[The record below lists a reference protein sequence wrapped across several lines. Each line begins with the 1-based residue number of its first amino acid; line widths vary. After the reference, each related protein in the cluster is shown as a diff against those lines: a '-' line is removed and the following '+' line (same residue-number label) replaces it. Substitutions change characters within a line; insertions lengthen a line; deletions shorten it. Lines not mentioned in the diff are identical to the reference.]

1 MKHLV
6 RKLTNRSMWSR
17 RGGIWTGIVLATLS
31 LPALA
36 PMLMP
41 QERHSRDSDGRRVTS
56 PVEPTTPLDDTA
68 IADEPEA
75 PPVSTTSVAGTD
87 VVAVP
92 VSAADTGDDE
102 PADNAVARADVI
114 GTWKLEYQG
123 QRVVTMRDDGSA
135 VMRVS
140 LDFFGALLYGESLTL
155 ELEWTLED
163 GILTHRVIRGEP
175 KQNVAKLIRDFG
187 DARSYRVV
195 SCGDELVLEA
205 VDSPDDV
212 YRWTAVTDD
221 ATNAAVR

>member
-1 MKHLV
+1 M
-6 RKLTNRSMWSR
+6 
-17 RGGIWTGIVLATLS
+17 
-31 LPALA
+31 
-36 PMLMP
+36 
-41 QERHSRDSDGRRVTS
+41 TS

-75 PPVSTTSVAGTD
+75 PPVATTSVADTD
-87 VVAVP
+87 GVAVP

-187 DARSYRVV
+187 DAVRTALSPAETNWSSKRSIPPTTSTAGPPCPTRQRTRLSARQLRQDRRQWASSSER
-195 SCGDELVLEA
+195 SC
-205 VDSPDDV
+205 S
-212 YRWTAVTDD
+212 TASACMASSKTLRRISSASTV
-221 ATNAAVR
+221 ARG

>member
-1 MKHLV
+1 M
-6 RKLTNRSMWSR
+6 
-17 RGGIWTGIVLATLS
+17 
-31 LPALA
+31 
-36 PMLMP
+36 
-41 QERHSRDSDGRRVTS
+41 
-56 PVEPTTPLDDTA
+56 
-68 IADEPEA
+68 
-75 PPVSTTSVAGTD
+75 
-87 VVAVP
+87 
-92 VSAADTGDDE
+92 
-102 PADNAVARADVI
+102 ARADVI

-212 YRWTAVTDD
+212 YRWTAVPDE